1 MPNYFVRHKYIKI
14 KKVNRGKEMIFQ
26 FGDIFGLMA
35 TLYLIIIVVVI
46 LFFVI
51 GLVLAIWVYK
61 DAKKRDMNAA
71 VWLLIVLLTGC
82 IGCIIYLVVRD

>member
-1 MPNYFVRHKYIKI
+1 
-14 KKVNRGKEMIFQ
+14 MISQSFTLLSP
-26 FGDIFGLMA
+26 IFLTILVLM
-35 TLYLIIIVVVI
+35 I

-51 GLVLAIWVYK
+51 GLLLAIWVYR